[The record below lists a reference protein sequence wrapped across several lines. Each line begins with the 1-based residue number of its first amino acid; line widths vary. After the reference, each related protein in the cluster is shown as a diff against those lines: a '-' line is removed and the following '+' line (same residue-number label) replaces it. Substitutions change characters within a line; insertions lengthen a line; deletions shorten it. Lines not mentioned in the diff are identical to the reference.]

1 MIDGTDLRELTDIVV
16 RLTEVLDLETAYLD
30 EGRLTEME
38 GLQQEKSLLAA
49 AVNQAGPIA
58 DRLPEVIDYLEDD
71 ELDDL
76 TDLCNAVADLR
87 DAAATN
93 ERALR
98 AAIRATDRVIRTV
111 VFATKDVGDQNANLY
126 TRHGLTGQAL
136 PGAGAVDKV
145 L

>member
-1 MIDGTDLRELTDIVV
+1 MIDGMDLRELTDVVV
-16 RLTEVLDLETAYLD
+16 RLIEVLDLETAYLD
-30 EGRLTEME
+30 EGDLAGME
-38 GLQQEKSLLAA
+38 SLQKEKALLAA
-49 AVNQAGPIA
+49 AVNQAGGIA
-58 DRLPEVIDYLEDD
+58 EQLPGIIDYLEDD

-76 TDLCNAVADLR
+76 TELCNAVADLR

-126 TRHGLTGQAL
+126 TRHGLTSRAI
-136 PGAGAVDKV
+136 PGAGAIDEV